1 MKHEFGSRVKFENKA
16 QRDAV
21 IALLKTVGMKW
32 PWGPKQ
38 PNEIKDAGNYLSLY
52 ITTSLEIHGGEHAG
66 GTNDVIGWTK
76 DMYDHLVERGKIITI
91 RVGEYDAEITKGQ
104 IKVGCQT
111 IPNSVVREVAS
122 KLID

>member
-1 MKHEFGSRVKFENKA
+1 MEHKLNSSVRFESAK

-21 IALLKTVGMKW
+21 IGLLKTVGMKW
-32 PWGPKQ
+32 TWGPGTRE
-38 PNEIKDAGNYLSLY
+38 EINRYERYLSLR
-52 ITTSLEIHGGEHAG
+52 ITDSLEIHGNTGNE
-66 GTNDVIGWTK
+66 GTNDVMGWTK
-76 DMYDHLVERGKIITI
+76 DMYNILSERIKTVKI

>member
-1 MKHEFGSRVKFENKA
+1 MAG
-16 QRDAV
+16 QRP
-21 IALLKTVGMKW
+21 TRSG
-32 PWGPKQ
+32 
-38 PNEIKDAGNYLSLY
+38 
-52 ITTSLEIHGGEHAG
+52 G

>member
-1 MKHEFGSRVKFENKA
+1 MQFETTE

-21 IALLKTVGMKW
+21 LSLLKTVGMKW
-32 PWGPKQ
+32 TWGPGKSHNPPEQ
-38 PNEIKDAGNYLSLY
+38 VEWLSLY
-52 ITTSLEIHGGEHAG
+52 ITASNQIHGGEHGG

>member
-1 MKHEFGSRVKFENKA
+1 MKFENKA

-32 PWGPKQ
+32 TWGPGKSHNPPEQ
-38 PNEIKDAGNYLSLY
+38 VEWLSLY
-52 ITTSLEIHGGEHAG
+52 ITASNQIHGGSGGG
-66 GTNDVIGWTK
+66 GTSDVMGWTK
-76 DMYDHLVERGKIITI
+76 DMYNILSEKKKNPPIK
-91 RVGEYDAEITKGQ
+91 VGDYTATFEKGQ

>member
-1 MKHEFGSRVKFENKA
+1 MKHEFGSRVQFETTE

-32 PWGPKQ
+32 TWGPGA
-38 PNEIKDAGNYLSLY
+38 PEEINGHERYLSLC
-52 ITTSLEIHGGEHAG
+52 ITDRLEIHGGSVGG
-66 GTNDVIGWTK
+66 GTDDVMGWTK
-76 DMYDHLVERGKIITI
+76 DMYNILSERSKMVKI
-91 RVGEYDAEITKGQ
+91 RVGEYDAEITKGH

>member
-1 MKHEFGSRVKFENKA
+1 M
-16 QRDAV
+16 
-21 IALLKTVGMKW
+21 
-32 PWGPKQ
+32 
-38 PNEIKDAGNYLSLY
+38 
-52 ITTSLEIHGGEHAG
+52 
-66 GTNDVIGWTK
+66 GWTK
-76 DMYDHLVERGKIITI
+76 DMYNILSERIKTVKI